1 MGITTI
7 WTLAEA
13 QEMVGELK
21 KAIRSIVSGTAKS
34 YKIGSR
40 EYSALDLNELQAQL
54 NYFGNIVESLSGK
67 GRATR
72 VSRVVRRDL

>member
-40 EYSALDLNELQAQL
+40 EYTALDLDDLQSML
-54 NYFGNIVESLSGK
+54 NYYGNVVESLQGN
-67 GRATR
+67 GRKN
-72 VSRVVRRDL
+72 RVVRVVPRDL